1 MEQSKR
7 VLMVPG
13 DFEWSDVGS
22 WSALDDLLK
31 KDRHG
36 NIIKR
41 GDNVIDI
48 ESENCTIY
56 ADNRVV
62 ATIGLKDMVVVDT
75 ADATLI
81 CPKERCQDVK
91 MVVAELERRGREERL
106 VHRTVERPWGS
117 YTVLETGEGYKIKR
131 IMVKP
136 GGRLSLQ
143 LHHKRSE
150 HWVVVAG
157 TALVTRGEEVFD
169 LPVNESTYIP
179 IGMKHRLE
187 NPGKEPVQ
195 IIEVQHGN
203 YLEENDIVRMEDIYG
218 R

>member
-31 KDRHG
+31 KDRRG

-91 MVVAELERRGREERL
+91 MVVAELEKRGREERL

-117 YTVLETGEGYKIKR
+117 YTVLETGEGYKVKR

>member
-1 MEQSKR
+1 
-7 VLMVPG
+7 
-13 DFEWSDVGS
+13 
-22 WSALDDLLK
+22 
-31 KDRHG
+31 
-36 NIIKR
+36 
-41 GDNVIDI
+41 
-48 ESENCTIY
+48 
-56 ADNRVV
+56 
-62 ATIGLKDMVVVDT
+62 
-75 ADATLI
+75 
-81 CPKERCQDVK
+81 

-169 LPVNESTYIP
+169 LPANESTYIP

-187 NPGKEPVQ
+187 NPGSEPVQ
-195 IIEVQHGN
+195 IIEVQNGN
-203 YLEENDIVRMEDIYG
+203 YLEEDDIVRMEDIYG